1 MHPVH
6 GGVLPS
12 VSIWTAPMPQEHRL
26 ESGEY
31 VFPET
36 KQEAEATACT
46 ALYPFGKFF
55 RRWRNLSGSL
65 GREAQSRWF
74 ASSEGMC
81 PSLSTILN
89 RDGCHPTPYGNSR
102 WLLMPLVESTVGYWP
117 ERQWI
122 PCSFLMAS
130 LTSRGLQPEVYFWG
144 LHGGSQCTCVVEV
157 HTAPGEERHLE
168 CQPGTEGF
176 LLARSR

>member
-1 MHPVH
+1 MQPVH
-6 GGVLPS
+6 RGALLNI
-12 VSIWTAPMPQEHRL
+12 SIWTAPMSQEHWL

-36 KQEAEATACT
+36 KQKAEATACPV
-46 ALYPFGKFF
+46 LYPSGKFF
-55 RRWRNLSGSL
+55 RRWRNLPGSL

-81 PSLSTILN
+81 PSLPTILN
-89 RDGCHPTPYGNSR
+89 RAGCYPTPYGNSR

-122 PCSFLMAS
+122 PCSFLMTS

-144 LHGGSQCTCVVEV
+144 VFM
-157 HTAPGEERHLE
+157 EEFSV
-168 CQPGTEGF
+168 PV
-176 LLARSR
+176 